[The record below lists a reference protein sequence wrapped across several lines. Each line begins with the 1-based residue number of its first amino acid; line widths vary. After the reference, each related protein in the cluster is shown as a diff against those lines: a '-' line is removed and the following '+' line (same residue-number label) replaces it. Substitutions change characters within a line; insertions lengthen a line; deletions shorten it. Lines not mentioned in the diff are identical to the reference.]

1 MSDKV
6 QVIRNA
12 ITRLRKLERYN
23 KLELTAESIR
33 DLDAWIR
40 QWLYSDELTESERQR
55 LQDFY
60 IATLR

>member
-1 MSDKV
+1 MRDTVRTIK
-6 QVIRNA
+6 NA
-12 ITRLRKLERYN
+12 IRRLRKLERYN
-23 KLELTAESIR
+23 VLELSEESIR

-40 QWLYSDELTESERQR
+40 SWLFSDELSEREKKS

>member
-1 MSDKV
+1 MSDTV
-6 QVIRNA
+6 QTIKNA
-12 ITRLRKLERYN
+12 IKRLRKLERYN
-23 KLELTAESIR
+23 VLELSEESIR

-40 QWLYSDELTESERQR
+40 HWIFSDELTESEKKR

>member
-1 MSDKV
+1 MSDRA
-6 QVIRNA
+6 QVIKNA
-12 ITRLRKLERYN
+12 IKRLRKLERYN
-23 KLELTAESIR
+23 DLELTAESIR

-40 QWLYSDELTESERQR
+40 QWLYSDELSESEKKR

>member
-1 MSDKV
+1 MSDTV
-6 QVIRNA
+6 QTIKNA
-12 ITRLRKLERYN
+12 IKRLRKLERCN
-23 KLELTAESIR
+23 VLELSDESIR

-40 QWLYSDELTESERQR
+40 QWLYSDELSESERQR

>member
-1 MSDKV
+1 MSDTV
-6 QVIRNA
+6 QTIKNA
-12 ITRLRKLERYN
+12 IKRLRKLERYN
-23 KLELTAESIR
+23 VLELSEESIR

-40 QWLYSDELTESERQR
+40 HWLYSDELTERERKS